1 MSRTVDER
9 VVEMRFDNKHF
20 ESNVATSMSTLDKL
34 KQKLNLSGAS
44 KGLEDIDAAAKKVD
58 MSGLSGAAETVKL
71 KFSAMEVVAVT
82 ALANITN
89 QAVNAGKRLIASLSV
104 DQITA
109 GWQKY
114 ADKTTSVATL
124 VAQGNAIEDVNAQL
138 DRLNWFTD
146 ETSYN
151 FTEMVANI
159 AKFTAT
165 GKGLNES
172 VTAMEG
178 IANWAALSGQNAA
191 TASRAMYQLS
201 QAMGAGVMRLE
212 DYKSIQNA
220 SMDTEE
226 FRKKCIEAA
235 VSLKTLKDNGDGTYS
250 SLVAG
255 ASNTSFNISQ
265 FARNLTD
272 GMWLTSDVMM
282 KVFNDYSQAV
292 NAIYEVTEE
301 KGMLASEVIDEV
313 HEKANQIKK
322 DGMSDEDAIN
332 SAIKELGYTLEDGSL
347 KFDAFGLKAF
357 ESAQKART
365 FRDAIDSVKDA
376 VSTGWMNTFEII
388 FGDAEKA
395 TELWTDL
402 ANALWDIFAA
412 GGEVR
417 NTILEFA
424 LSFSKPWDSISEK
437 LGSIGSKIDKVKSI
451 GDTFE
456 VIGDKVNSAAKNLE
470 YWQDIVNK
478 VWRGDYG
485 NHDSDQNVDRFN
497 LLEQAG
503 YDHRVVQD
511 LVNKGYQY
519 QLTIEDVEESHK
531 KFGLTL
537 ESTTA
542 ELQKNTNVTKNASK
556 AFAKLSDEQLEQ
568 AGLTEDE
575 IELYRALEKEAD
587 RLGMSV
593 SDLAEDM
600 SANDGRTLLIDS
612 FKNFA
617 NVLIGTGNAI
627 KSAWSDIFNPPGV
640 GEMAVKLYGAI
651 KALNQF
657 SEKVRL
663 TDKDTGELNE
673 NGKKLQRTFKGI
685 FAIVD
690 ILRTVLGGGL
700 KIAFK
705 IVSSILEQFDLNILD
720 VTASIGDMLVRFRD
734 WLVENNSIAKAFDW
748 VISKIPKAVKKIRE
762 WFNAFKETPAVKKF
776 IDALNSIR
784 EAFDKLTSGEINIS
798 DFATKLGEN
807 LAKMVKSLPG
817 AALQIGK
824 DFIEGFKNGI
834 VDSIGGI
841 IKNIVN
847 FCINLVSSF
856 AKALGVQSPSWKAY
870 DIATDF
876 FQGFING
883 AKTAIEK
890 VVTVLKA
897 IGEKIINVFRSLW
910 DFLTDESGNVEW
922 GKIFAGGSIVGLII
936 VLKQVADAFSGVSS
950 VLNGIG
956 NLLYETGEA
965 LQGFDKVLRGIAW
978 DFKAQAILK
987 MAIAIGILVAAIW
1000 VLTKACDD
1008 PWKLLEAIGVIVI
1021 LSGILIGM
1029 AFALNKLS
1037 QSSITLNKSGLDVKG
1052 LQTTFLQI
1060 GIAILLLAATV
1071 KMIGKMDPNEAE
1083 KGFKGLAAIAVGMIA
1098 FLAAVGGI
1106 SRYSGDINGI
1116 GKMMK
1121 KLAVAMLLMVL
1132 VCKLASKLSGEEMA
1146 KGAAFAAGFAIFVRA
1161 ITKVAGSAGDNVGK
1175 VGGML
1180 IKLTIA
1186 MAMMVGVCKLA
1197 SLLSAKEMLKGAA
1210 FAAGFAIFV
1219 KALVNTAKVGEE
1231 QQLAKL
1237 SGLVLSMSFSLLL
1250 LVGVCKLVGML
1261 SEDEMIKGAA
1271 FVAGFTLLIKSLVS
1285 TLKLG
1290 DKETMGSVASTILA
1304 LSLAIAILA
1313 GVSVLLSFMDIKSL
1327 AKGITA
1333 VSILSSMM
1341 TIMVK
1346 SLKGAN
1352 DAKGAILMMA
1362 IAIAIMAGAVVGLSF
1377 IDTKSLIS
1385 AAGAMSVMM
1394 ATFALMIKSMS
1405 GLGKEKLPVKQ
1416 ISALLGIV
1424 LVLGGILVAMSYL
1437 KPESALSNAEALSI
1451 LLLALSSSLYIMG
1464 KTGRISTTVSKQL
1477 KPMTLVIGGLALI
1490 LGLLSLFPNASV
1502 MIPNAVALG
1511 ILLNSL
1517 ASALVIMGVAG
1528 RISTTVSKQLK
1539 PMTLVIGGLA
1549 LILGLLSLFPNAS
1562 VMIPNAI
1569 ALGILVN
1576 ALATALV
1583 IVSAAGPDAK
1593 KAVPAAMLMGIV
1605 LAEIALVLGIMSAF
1619 RVEPSIETALSLSIL
1634 MLALSAACL
1643 IVSKIPSSAA
1653 IDGALGLA
1661 AFIGIIGAVVL
1672 AIGALAQ
1679 IPGFNKI
1686 VADGGET
1693 LGLIGAAIG
1702 NFVGSL
1708 AGGVISGIGNA
1719 VIGLLP
1725 KLGSA
1730 LSAFMTGAEQFI
1742 NLAGSVDSSVVAGA
1756 AFMAA
1761 AILLLTAADFIAGI
1775 ARFTRLSFAELGKQ
1789 LAAFAMGACVFVA
1802 LIKGISAKDVEAAS
1816 SLSKMILALSISQ
1829 LISELTYLIGGGID
1843 FSTLG
1848 DNLITFGEAV
1858 AAFSDRIS
1866 GKIDSE
1872 AISSAASAGMML
1884 SELNKSLPRSGGILQ
1899 GIIGEKDFGKFA
1911 DACRG
1916 FATCILEINDIVTQD
1931 GFELDTEKLGQLA
1944 TAGTQFAELNNSLPR
1959 TGGIAQDLAG
1969 EKDFKGF
1976 GKACKT
1982 FADCILEINEA
1993 VTQEGFKIDSDK
2005 IDQIITAGT
2014 KFSDLND
2021 SIPRSGGIAQD
2032 LAGEKDLKRFGK
2044 SCNEFVKSMKLA
2056 LSNMDGATLDST
2068 ALDSMIAAATELSD
2082 LEGSLDSIGGVVEW
2096 FAGRS
2101 DLGEFGERINSFATG
2116 MKNLSECGV
2125 IDETILSNLIT
2136 SATKL
2141 SELQTSLDSI
2151 GGIVNWF
2158 VDKGDIGEF
2167 GININL
2173 FASGMQN
2180 LSQCGA
2186 IDPDVLSNLISS
2198 ASKLSELESS
2208 LDSIGGVVNW
2218 FVDKGDLGEFGSR
2231 VGLFAYGMKKLSDC
2245 GVIDEAAF
2253 ESIITASSK
2262 LSELEG
2268 SLTPVGGVISWF
2280 AGENDLATF
2289 GENISLFAS
2298 SLRDASVDM
2307 NETSID
2313 MDAFQNI
2320 IDASTKLSEL
2330 QGSLERVGG
2339 VISWF
2344 AGDRDLG
2351 TFGENIGIFA
2361 SSLRDASIDMNQTT
2375 IDADAFQNII
2385 DATTKLSELQGSLER
2400 VGGVISWFAGE
2411 NDLGTFGTNIGLFA
2425 DGMLKLS
2432 ECKALNPE
2440 TVMSLVRSAS
2450 ALSKL
2455 EESLDDIGGVVGW
2468 WAGNQDLGTFGTNV
2482 GLFADG
2488 MLKLS
2493 ECTALDPTVL
2503 ASLITSA
2510 QQLSEVDSSL
2520 QGSVGGIVSWWNG
2533 QDQNLGTFGSNIGL
2547 FAEGM
2552 LKLSEC
2558 KGLDSEILQTLI
2570 DAATKLSE
2578 VDNSLQGSVGG
2589 VVGWW
2594 NGQEENLGTFGTN
2607 IGLFADGMIK
2617 LSECKGLDQEVIDS
2631 MIIASGK
2638 LSEFEATLTGTV
2650 GGVVSWFVGEEAN
2663 LGTFG
2668 TNVGLYADAMSKLS
2682 GVVVTEATI
2691 TSVTNAGT
2699 ALVKLQESLP
2709 EDGWFSDKMDL
2720 EDFSEYVEDFAT
2732 AMSEFSEK
2740 ASSLTSDPIDLAIG
2754 TAYRI
2759 KNLIDVIADLD
2770 TSGVET
2776 FTGVG
2781 SGGIGADGVA
2791 YNIAEAMVEFNNKAS
2806 EIKTDHIH
2814 KTITAAENLRLLI
2827 SNLVGL
2833 DTSGIDNFNP
2843 EPIATKMKNYSDKVK
2858 DINSM
2863 SMVSSIKSAELL
2875 RSFVSRLIGLDGGAV
2890 SNFKPGEI
2898 GKSIRSYYNS
2908 ITGVNLSIV
2917 ATSIIVASKLKSFI
2931 SSLSEFN
2938 SSGAESFKKA
2948 VDQLAL
2954 VNISGVVNAF
2964 SGAST
2969 KLMSAGASMISGLI
2983 KGMQSK
2989 LPLVTSAVTK
2999 ILTILTNGIKSKIP
3013 TFEEV
3018 GETLLLK
3025 IGSGFTGKSKI
3036 LKTAA
3041 ETCASSAVTGIR
3053 DKYTQFYNAGSYLVT
3068 GFCNGISENSY
3079 KAEAKAKAMAEA
3091 AVKAAREALDINSP
3105 SKVFKEIGSG
3115 IPEGFA
3121 IGIGMLGNKVDASV
3135 TKMASSAINSG
3146 KKAMA
3151 IVLDALN
3158 SDMDSQPTIRPVVD
3172 LTDVKTGASAISG
3185 MFNGVQTVGVR
3196 SNLGAISTTMNAK
3209 LQNGSNDDIISAIN
3223 KLNDNLENNRG
3234 DTYHF
3239 GNFTYDDS
3247 SNINDAVQTLVRAAI
3262 MGRRV

>member
-1 MSRTVDER
+1 
-9 VVEMRFDNKHF
+9 
-20 ESNVATSMSTLDKL
+20 
-34 KQKLNLSGAS
+34 
-44 KGLEDIDAAAKKVD
+44 
-58 MSGLSGAAETVKL
+58 
-71 KFSAMEVVAVT
+71 
-82 ALANITN
+82 
-89 QAVNAGKRLIASLSV
+89 
-104 DQITA
+104 
-109 GWQKY
+109 
-114 ADKTTSVATL
+114 
-124 VAQGNAIEDVNAQL
+124 
-138 DRLNWFTD
+138 
-146 ETSYN
+146 
-151 FTEMVANI
+151 
-159 AKFTAT
+159 
-165 GKGLNES
+165 
-172 VTAMEG
+172 
-178 IANWAALSGQNAA
+178 
-191 TASRAMYQLS
+191 
-201 QAMGAGVMRLE
+201 
-212 DYKSIQNA
+212 
-220 SMDTEE
+220 
-226 FRKKCIEAA
+226 
-235 VSLKTLKDNGDGTYS
+235 
-250 SLVAG
+250 
-255 ASNTSFNISQ
+255 
-265 FARNLTD
+265 
-272 GMWLTSDVMM
+272 
-282 KVFNDYSQAV
+282 
-292 NAIYEVTEE
+292 
-301 KGMLASEVIDEV
+301 
-313 HEKANQIKK
+313 
-322 DGMSDEDAIN
+322 
-332 SAIKELGYTLEDGSL
+332 
-347 KFDAFGLKAF
+347 
-357 ESAQKART
+357 
-365 FRDAIDSVKDA
+365 
-376 VSTGWMNTFEII
+376 
-388 FGDAEKA
+388 
-395 TELWTDL
+395 
-402 ANALWDIFAA
+402 
-412 GGEVR
+412 
-417 NTILEFA
+417 
-424 LSFSKPWDSISEK
+424 
-437 LGSIGSKIDKVKSI
+437 
-451 GDTFE
+451 
-456 VIGDKVNSAAKNLE
+456 
-470 YWQDIVNK
+470 
-478 VWRGDYG
+478 
-485 NHDSDQNVDRFN
+485 
-497 LLEQAG
+497 
-503 YDHRVVQD
+503 
-511 LVNKGYQY
+511 
-519 QLTIEDVEESHK
+519 
-531 KFGLTL
+531 
-537 ESTTA
+537 
-542 ELQKNTNVTKNASK
+542 
-556 AFAKLSDEQLEQ
+556 
-568 AGLTEDE
+568 
-575 IELYRALEKEAD
+575 
-587 RLGMSV
+587 
-593 SDLAEDM
+593 
-600 SANDGRTLLIDS
+600 
-612 FKNFA
+612 
-617 NVLIGTGNAI
+617 
-627 KSAWSDIFNPPGV
+627 
-640 GEMAVKLYGAI
+640 
-651 KALNQF
+651 
-657 SEKVRL
+657 
-663 TDKDTGELNE
+663 
-673 NGKKLQRTFKGI
+673 
-685 FAIVD
+685 
-690 ILRTVLGGGL
+690 
-700 KIAFK
+700 
-705 IVSSILEQFDLNILD
+705 
-720 VTASIGDMLVRFRD
+720 
-734 WLVENNSIAKAFDW
+734 
-748 VISKIPKAVKKIRE
+748 
-762 WFNAFKETPAVKKF
+762 
-776 IDALNSIR
+776 
-784 EAFDKLTSGEINIS
+784 
-798 DFATKLGEN
+798 
-807 LAKMVKSLPG
+807 
-817 AALQIGK
+817 
-824 DFIEGFKNGI
+824 
-834 VDSIGGI
+834 
-841 IKNIVN
+841 
-847 FCINLVSSF
+847 
-856 AKALGVQSPSWKAY
+856 
-870 DIATDF
+870 
-876 FQGFING
+876 
-883 AKTAIEK
+883 
-890 VVTVLKA
+890 
-897 IGEKIINVFRSLW
+897 
-910 DFLTDESGNVEW
+910 
-922 GKIFAGGSIVGLII
+922 
-936 VLKQVADAFSGVSS
+936 
-950 VLNGIG
+950 
-956 NLLYETGEA
+956 
-965 LQGFDKVLRGIAW
+965 
-978 DFKAQAILK
+978 
-987 MAIAIGILVAAIW
+987 
-1000 VLTKACDD
+1000 
-1008 PWKLLEAIGVIVI
+1008 
-1021 LSGILIGM
+1021 
-1029 AFALNKLS
+1029 
-1037 QSSITLNKSGLDVKG
+1037 
-1052 LQTTFLQI
+1052 
-1060 GIAILLLAATV
+1060 
-1071 KMIGKMDPNEAE
+1071 
-1083 KGFKGLAAIAVGMIA
+1083 
-1098 FLAAVGGI
+1098 
-1106 SRYSGDINGI
+1106 
-1116 GKMMK
+1116 
-1121 KLAVAMLLMVL
+1121 
-1132 VCKLASKLSGEEMA
+1132 
-1146 KGAAFAAGFAIFVRA
+1146 
-1161 ITKVAGSAGDNVGK
+1161 
-1175 VGGML
+1175 
-1180 IKLTIA
+1180 
-1186 MAMMVGVCKLA
+1186 
-1197 SLLSAKEMLKGAA
+1197 
-1210 FAAGFAIFV
+1210 
-1219 KALVNTAKVGEE
+1219 
-1231 QQLAKL
+1231 
-1237 SGLVLSMSFSLLL
+1237 
-1250 LVGVCKLVGML
+1250 
-1261 SEDEMIKGAA
+1261 
-1271 FVAGFTLLIKSLVS
+1271 
-1285 TLKLG
+1285 
-1290 DKETMGSVASTILA
+1290 
-1304 LSLAIAILA
+1304 
-1313 GVSVLLSFMDIKSL
+1313 
-1327 AKGITA
+1327 
-1333 VSILSSMM
+1333 
-1341 TIMVK
+1341 
-1346 SLKGAN
+1346 
-1352 DAKGAILMMA
+1352 
-1362 IAIAIMAGAVVGLSF
+1362 
-1377 IDTKSLIS
+1377 
-1385 AAGAMSVMM
+1385 
-1394 ATFALMIKSMS
+1394 
-1405 GLGKEKLPVKQ
+1405 
-1416 ISALLGIV
+1416 
-1424 LVLGGILVAMSYL
+1424 
-1437 KPESALSNAEALSI
+1437 
-1451 LLLALSSSLYIMG
+1451 
-1464 KTGRISTTVSKQL
+1464 
-1477 KPMTLVIGGLALI
+1477 
-1490 LGLLSLFPNASV
+1490 
-1502 MIPNAVALG
+1502 
-1511 ILLNSL
+1511 
-1517 ASALVIMGVAG
+1517 
-1528 RISTTVSKQLK
+1528 
-1539 PMTLVIGGLA
+1539 MTLVIGGLA

-1593 KAVPAAMLMGIV
+1593 KSVPAAMLMGIV

-1619 RVEPSIETALSLSIL
+1619 RVEPSIETAFSLSIL
-1634 MLALSAACL
+1634 MLALSSACL

-1661 AFIGIIGAVVL
+1661 SFIGIIGAVVL

-1686 VADGGET
+1686 MADGGET

-1761 AILLLTAADFIAGI
+1761 AILLLTAADFISGI
-1775 ARFTRLSFAELGKQ
+1775 SRFTSLSFSELGKQ
-1789 LAAFAMGACVFVA
+1789 LSAFAMGACVFVA

-1829 LISELTYLIGGGID
+1829 LISELTHLIGGGID

-1848 DNLITFGEAV
+1848 NNLVTFGEAV

-1916 FATCILEINDIVTQD
+1916 FASCILEVNDIVTQD
-1931 GFELDTEKLGQLA
+1931 GFELDTDKIGQLA

-2032 LAGEKDLKRFGK
+2032 FAGEKDLKRFGK

-2158 VDKGDIGEF
+2158 VDKGDLGEF

-2218 FVDKGDLGEFGSR
+2218 FVDKGDLGEFGFR

-2510 QQLSEVDSSL
+2510 QQLAEVDSSL

-2547 FAEGM
+2547 FADGM

-2607 IGLFADGMIK
+2607 IGLFSDGMIK

-2814 KTITAAENLRLLI
+2814 KTITAAENLRMLV

-2875 RSFVSRLIGLDGGAV
+2875 RSFISRLIGLDGGEV

-3079 KAEAKAKAMAEA
+3079 KAEAKAKAMAES

-3105 SKVFKEIGSG
+3105 SKVFKEIGSE

-3121 IGIGMLGNKVDASV
+3121 MGIGMLGNKIDASV

-3151 IVLDALN
+3151 IVLDSLN

-3196 SNLGAISTTMNAK
+3196 SNLGAISTTMNEK

-3223 KLNDNLENNRG
+3223 KLNDNLESNRG

-3239 GNFTYDDS
+3239 GNFTYDDG

>member
-89 QAVNAGKRLIASLSV
+89 QAVNAGKRLVSSLSV

-376 VSTGWMNTFEII
+376 VSTGWMNTFELI

-424 LSFSKPWDSISEK
+424 LNFSKPWDSISEK
-437 LGSIGSKIDKVKSI
+437 LESIGSKIDKVKSI

-485 NHDSDQNVDRFN
+485 NHDSDPNVDRFN

-519 QLTIEDVEESHK
+519 QITMEDVEESHK

-600 SANDGRTLLIDS
+600 STNDGRTLLIDS

-748 VISKIPKAVKKIRE
+748 AISKIPKAVKKIRE
-762 WFNAFKETPAVKKF
+762 WFNAFKETPSVKKF

-784 EAFDKLTSGEINIS
+784 EAFNKLTSGEINIS

-817 AALQIGK
+817 VALQIGK

-897 IGEKIINVFRSLW
+897 IGEKVIDVFRSLW

-922 GKIFAGGSIVGLII
+922 GKIFAGGSIVAMIY
-936 VLKQVADAFSGVSS
+936 VLKQLADAFSGASS

-956 NLLYETGEA
+956 NLLYEAGEA
-965 LQGFDKVLRGIAW
+965 LEGFDKVLRGIAW

-1083 KGFKGLAAIAVGMIA
+1083 KGFKGLAVIAVGMIA
-1098 FLAAVGGI
+1098 FLSAVGGI

-1146 KGAAFAAGFAIFVRA
+1146 KGAAFAAGFAIFVRS

-1394 ATFALMIKSMS
+1394 VTFALMIKSMS

-1464 KTGRISTTVSKQL
+1464 KT
-1477 KPMTLVIGGLALI
+1477 
-1490 LGLLSLFPNASV
+1490 
-1502 MIPNAVALG
+1502 
-1511 ILLNSL
+1511 
-1517 ASALVIMGVAG
+1517 G

-1761 AILLLTAADFIAGI
+1761 AILLLTAADFISGI

-1789 LAAFAMGACVFVA
+1789 LAAFAMGACAFVA

-1848 DNLITFGEAV
+1848 DNLVTFGEAV

-2032 LAGEKDLKRFGK
+2032 FAGEKDLKRFGK

-2056 LSNMDGATLDST
+2056 LSNMDGATLDSA

-2158 VDKGDIGEF
+2158 VDKGDLGEF

-2313 MDAFQNI
+2313 IDAFQNI
-2320 IDASTKLSEL
+2320 IDASTKLSKL

-2361 SSLRDASIDMNQTT
+2361 SSLRDASIDMNETS
-2375 IDADAFQNII
+2375 IDIDAFQNII

-2482 GLFADG
+2482 GLFAEG

-2791 YNIAEAMVEFNNKAS
+2791 YNIAEAMVEFNSKAS

-2931 SSLSEFN
+2931 SSLSGFN

-2948 VDQLAL
+2948 VDQLAQ

-3041 ETCASSAVTGIR
+3041 ETCASSAITGIR
-3053 DKYTQFYNAGSYLVT
+3053 DKYTRFYDAGSYLVT

-3091 AVKAAREALDINSP
+3091 TVKAAREALDINSP

-3121 IGIGMLGNKVDASV
+3121 MGIGMLGNKVDASV

-3185 MFNGVQTVGVR
+3185 IFNGVQTVGVR

-3239 GNFTYDDS
+3239 GNFTYDDG